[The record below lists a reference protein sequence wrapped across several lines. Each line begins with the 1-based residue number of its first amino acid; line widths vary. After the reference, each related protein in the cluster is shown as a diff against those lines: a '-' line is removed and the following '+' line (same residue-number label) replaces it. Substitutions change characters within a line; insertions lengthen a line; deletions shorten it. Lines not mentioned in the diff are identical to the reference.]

1 MKIKNSSVI
10 LKTVAGMFALLLS
23 GTSLS
28 GAVYASET
36 QKPSISA
43 KSAVLIEA
51 DSGEIV
57 FEKNAEEKLPMAS
70 TTKIMTAL
78 VALEHG
84 DMEKNV
90 EVSDGAVG
98 IEGSSIYLKCG
109 EVILMRDLVYGLM
122 LESAN
127 DAAAAIAYEIS
138 GGIEEFACLMN
149 ETAEKLGLENTHFTN
164 PHGLDDESHYTT
176 ASDLAS
182 LTAAALRNNEFR
194 EIVST
199 YKKTI
204 PLNGDEGTR
213 LLLNHNKLLKTYEN
227 AIGVKTGFTKRS
239 GRCLVSAAEQNGVT
253 MIAVTLNAPDDWND
267 HKAMLDYGFSKF
279 ERVVVAEPHGVFVD
293 LPCIGGTKS
302 VVRCSNTDGLELT
315 LEKGARVV
323 TRIEADRYFPAPV
336 KVGDALAKAVF
347 YVNGEV
353 VGTLP
358 LYAEHDVQCDEKEL
372 SLFER
377 ILHFLGR

>member
-1 MKIKNSSVI
+1 MKTIKSALTRAVAAVASVAV
-10 LKTVAGMFALLLS
+10 LLCAFSAQSFA
-23 GTSLS
+23 
-28 GAVYASET
+28 ASEKT
-36 QKPSISA
+36 PEVSA

-51 DSGEIV
+51 ESGSIIY
-57 FEKNAEEKLPMAS
+57 EKNSDEKLPMAS

-90 EVSDGAVG
+90 EVKEDAVG
-98 IEGSSIYLKCG
+98 IEGSSIYLRCG

-138 GGIEEFACLMN
+138 GGIEPFACLMN
-149 ETAEKLGLENTHFTN
+149 EMADKLGLENTHFTN
-164 PHGLDDESHYTT
+164 PHGLDDEDHYTT
-176 ASDLAS
+176 ASDLAR
-182 LTAAALRNNEFR
+182 LTAAALKNEEFR
-194 EIVST
+194 TIVST

-213 LLLNHNKLLKTYEN
+213 LLLNHNKLLRTYDN

-239 GRCLVSAAEQNGVT
+239 GRCLVSAAEQDGVT
-253 MIAVTLNAPDDWND
+253 MIAVTLNAPNDWDD
-267 HKAMLDYGFSKF
+267 HKKMLDFGFSKYG
-279 ERVVVAEPHGVFVD
+279 RVVAAEEGSVFVD
-293 LPCIGGTKS
+293 LPCIGGDKS
-302 VVRCSNTDGLELT
+302 SVRCSNTET
-315 LEKGARVV
+315 LALSVPKGARVV

-336 KVGDALAKAVF
+336 KAGDALAKAVF
-347 YVNGEV
+347 YVDGEV
-353 VGTLP
+353 VGSLP
-358 LYAEHDVQCDEKEL
+358 LYAEHDVLCSNDEP
-372 SLFER
+372 SLLER